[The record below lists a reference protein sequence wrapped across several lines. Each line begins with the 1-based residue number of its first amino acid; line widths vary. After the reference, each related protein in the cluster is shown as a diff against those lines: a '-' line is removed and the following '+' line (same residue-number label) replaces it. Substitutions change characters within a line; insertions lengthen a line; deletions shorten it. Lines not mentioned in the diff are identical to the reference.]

1 MWGGERAEPGRLH
14 SYGNPIALGLGRGER
29 GDIAGDTGVGVNGE
43 GMQLSR
49 SVGIPMGIL
58 GLWGWAG
65 GARQWGG
72 EGRGDTS
79 WGGTR
84 E

>member
-1 MWGGERAEPGRLH
+1 MGIPLPWGWAGDP
-14 SYGNPIALGLGRGER
+14 GRGER